1 MRKIIQWAIGDWQDC
16 VIAAAS
22 VTATAIFCAYM
33 VLA

>member
-16 VIAAAS
+16 VIAATCTA
-22 VTATAIFCAYM
+22 ATAIFCAYM